1 MIKLGHLLQHI
12 EFGRTVT
19 LVEHMTDEEIVTFTL
34 SETKPL
40 IEQYEGIEDHLELE
54 VMMISTTPSA
64 GIYLEIM

>member
-19 LVEHMTDEEIVTFTL
+19 LVEHMTEEEIVTFTL
-34 SETKPL
+34 SEEKSL
-40 IEQYEGIEDHLELE
+40 IEQYEGIEDHLELG

-64 GIYLEIM
+64 GLYLEIM